1 LCRARWW
8 RSALVLSLDVGA
20 AFNGFARQAASV
32 VFEHPFSAFVENGFE
47 VVLGVA
53 ECTASG
59 VPARLV

>member
-1 LCRARWW
+1 M
-8 RSALVLSLDVGA
+8 LSLDVGA